1 MRISRSAR
9 GGLALGV
16 GIALLGCAGGYI
28 PPLTSRGIPAEE
40 RRDYIIQNGFGIPEH
55 IKQAFLEGYL
65 VEGMTKEMVQFLFGA
80 PDRSA
85 DKDSHWEYVDRKGM
99 LITGVQFKGDK
110 IEHID
115 GDPAGGAKKPAS
127 ETPVPNL

>member
-1 MRISRSAR
+1 MGISWFAIR
-9 GGLALGV
+9 GLALG
-16 GIALLGCAGGYI
+16 GAILMWGCAGSYV
-28 PPLTSRGIPAEE
+28 PPLATRGIPAEE

-55 IKQAFLEGYL
+55 IKQAFLDGYL

-85 DKDSHWEYVDRKGM
+85 DKDSHWEYVDRKGV

-110 IEHID
+110 IEHIE

-127 ETPVPNL
+127 DSPVPNL